1 MPEEYEVNSL
11 NKQLTPKRYL
21 KKIGTA
27 FVGGDFTGNARG
39 ANAVDIQSSRSAVT
53 QVASGAN
60 SSAIGSRNTASGYYS
75 SAVGYQNT
83 ASGNYSSAFGY
94 YNTASGNYSS
104 AIGYYNTASGNYS
117 SAIGYYNT
125 ASGNYSSAIGYYNTA
140 SGNYSSAIGYRTTTT
155 VNATFEAGYWSNAS
169 TRAGAIRTHSTGQ
182 VSATLPTTDTAFEA
196 SAAANGSEVNGS
208 LAQGMFSTRLGGTDD
223 ELITEVNDAGEIR
236 KFSQLRI
243 ESNGAVTGGDLSG
256 NARGAN
262 ALDIQSLR
270 STVTQVASGEGSS
283 AIGFRNTAS
292 GYYSSAVGFLNTASG
307 NYSSAVGFLNAASE
321 EGASAFGYDNTAS
334 GERSLA
340 VGFRNTASGER
351 SLAVGFRNTA
361 SGERSSAV
369 GFRNT
374 ASGERSSAIGS
385 FANSSIYG
393 EIALNNSNTATS
405 EQISK
410 FVLRKTTTNATQTT
424 LSLSEGTQNLV
435 LPSDT
440 HLGFTC
446 KVMGVSS
453 AGVTNMYT
461 FRGFIKNVGGT
472 TTLSTTVVKEE
483 FEEDTDW
490 DATIEANDTT
500 DSMDIKVTG
509 EVATTI
515 KWAATLDC
523 VKIDNS

>member
-21 KKIGTA
+21 KKIGAA

-39 ANAVDIQSSRSAVT
+39 ANALDIQSSRSAVT

-60 SSAIGSRNTASGYYS
+60 SSA
-75 SAVGYQNT
+75 V
-83 ASGNYSSAFGY
+83 
-94 YNTASGNYSS
+94 
-104 AIGYYNTASGNYS
+104 
-117 SAIGYYNT
+117 
-125 ASGNYSSAIGYYNTA
+125 
-140 SGNYSSAIGYRTTTT
+140 
-155 VNATFEAGYWSNAS
+155 
-169 TRAGAIRTHSTGQ
+169 
-182 VSATLPTTDTAFEA
+182 
-196 SAAANGSEVNGS
+196 
-208 LAQGMFSTRLGGTDD
+208 
-223 ELITEVNDAGEIR
+223 
-236 KFSQLRI
+236 
-243 ESNGAVTGGDLSG
+243 
-256 NARGAN
+256 
-262 ALDIQSLR
+262 
-270 STVTQVASGEGSS
+270 
-283 AIGFRNTAS
+283 
-292 GYYSSAVGFLNTASG
+292 
-307 NYSSAVGFLNAASE
+307 
-321 EGASAFGYDNTAS
+321 GYDNTAS
-334 GERSLA
+334 GERSL
-340 VGFRNTASGER
+340 
-351 SLAVGFRNTA
+351 
-361 SGERSSAV
+361 
-369 GFRNT
+369 
-374 ASGERSSAIGS
+374 AIGS

-461 FRGFIKNVGGT
+461 FRGFIKNVGDT

-490 DATIEANDTT
+490 NATIEANDTT

>member
-39 ANAVDIQSSRSAVT
+39 ANALDIQSSRSAVT

-60 SSAIGSRNTASGYYS
+60 SSAIGYRNTASG
-75 SAVGYQNT
+75 A
-83 ASGNYSSAFGY
+83 A
-94 YNTASGNYSS
+94 SS
-104 AIGYYNTASGNYS
+104 AIGYDNTASGAAS
-117 SAIGYYNT
+117 SAI
-125 ASGNYSSAIGYYNTA
+125 
-140 SGNYSSAIGYRTTTT
+140 
-155 VNATFEAGYWSNAS
+155 
-169 TRAGAIRTHSTGQ
+169 
-182 VSATLPTTDTAFEA
+182 
-196 SAAANGSEVNGS
+196 
-208 LAQGMFSTRLGGTDD
+208 
-223 ELITEVNDAGEIR
+223 
-236 KFSQLRI
+236 
-243 ESNGAVTGGDLSG
+243 
-256 NARGAN
+256 
-262 ALDIQSLR
+262 
-270 STVTQVASGEGSS
+270 
-283 AIGFRNTAS
+283 
-292 GYYSSAVGFLNTASG
+292 
-307 NYSSAVGFLNAASE
+307 
-321 EGASAFGYDNTAS
+321 GYDNTAS
-334 GERSLA
+334 GERSL
-340 VGFRNTASGER
+340 
-351 SLAVGFRNTA
+351 
-361 SGERSSAV
+361 
-369 GFRNT
+369 
-374 ASGERSSAIGS
+374 AIGS

-424 LSLSEGTQNLV
+424 LSLSGGTQNLV

-490 DATIEANDTT
+490 NATIEANDTT

>member
-39 ANAVDIQSSRSAVT
+39 ANALDIQSSRSAVT

-60 SSAIGSRNTASGYYS
+60 SSAIGYRNTASGEESSAIGYSNTASGVVSSAIGYDNTASGYYYSSAIGYGNTASGVASSAIGYDNIVSGYYSSAIGYRNTASGISSSAIGYDNIASGNYSSAIGYENTASGYYS
-75 SAVGYQNT
+75 SAIGYSNTASGGSSSSAFGYQNA

-94 YNTASGNYSS
+94 
-104 AIGYYNTASGNYS
+104 
-117 SAIGYYNT
+117 
-125 ASGNYSSAIGYYNTA
+125 
-140 SGNYSSAIGYRTTTT
+140 
-155 VNATFEAGYWSNAS
+155 
-169 TRAGAIRTHSTGQ
+169 Q
-182 VSATLPTTDTAFEA
+182 
-196 SAAANGSEVNGS
+196 
-208 LAQGMFSTRLGGTDD
+208 
-223 ELITEVNDAGEIR
+223 
-236 KFSQLRI
+236 
-243 ESNGAVTGGDLSG
+243 
-256 NARGAN
+256 
-262 ALDIQSLR
+262 
-270 STVTQVASGEGSS
+270 
-283 AIGFRNTAS
+283 NTAS
-292 GYYSSAVGFLNTASG
+292 GYYSSAIGYSNTASG
-307 NYSSAVGFLNAASE
+307 V
-321 EGASAFGYDNTAS
+321 
-334 GERSLA
+334 
-340 VGFRNTASGER
+340 V
-351 SLAVGFRNTA
+351 
-361 SGERSSAV
+361 
-369 GFRNT
+369 
-374 ASGERSSAIGS
+374 SSAIGS